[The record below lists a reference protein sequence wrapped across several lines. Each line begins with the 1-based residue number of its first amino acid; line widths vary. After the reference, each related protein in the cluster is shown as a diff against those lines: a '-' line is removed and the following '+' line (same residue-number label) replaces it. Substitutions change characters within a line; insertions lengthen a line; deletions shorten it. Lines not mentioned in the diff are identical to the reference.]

1 MKKRI
6 VSVVLTVAII
16 SIVTACGNSSQTET
30 AVDPGQSENA
40 EASEEKPAASDS
52 GYPTM
57 TIQVGTTTTAESPY
71 VKGLEVLAEQLS
83 QKTDG
88 AITLEIFSDGQLGG
102 EVDLIEGV
110 SMGTVNMCVTSSS
123 PVANYVTDFFTFDL
137 PFLITDLDKA
147 HDVMDGELGRS
158 LLDQLGDTGIYGL
171 ALWDNRFRNLTNS
184 NIPVHTLADVS
195 GMKIRVM
202 ENEVHQ
208 ALWTA
213 LGAYPTPMAW
223 GEVITALE
231 QGTIDAEE
239 NPLNAIYSSGV
250 YEVQKY
256 ITKTNHVYT
265 AGVCMINQDLWNSF
279 SDEVKEVF
287 RESMEYA
294 TDWEREHVAE
304 AEEEVAE
311 LLTEAGCEINDVD
324 NIEEWSDAVS
334 GLYETYADKV
344 NQELVEALR
353 N

>member
-1 MKKRI
+1 MKKKTL
-6 VSVVLTVAII
+6 SVILTVAII
-16 SIVTACGNSSQTET
+16 SVLTACGNSSQTET
-30 AVDPGQSENA
+30 AVDPGQSENT
-40 EASEEKPAASDS
+40 EASEGETAASDTA
-52 GYPTM
+52 YPSM

-71 VKGLEVLAEQLS
+71 VKGLEVLAEQIS
-83 QKTDG
+83 EKTGG

-110 SMGTVNMCVTSSS
+110 SMGTIDMCVTSSS

-137 PFLITDLDKA
+137 PFLITDLNKA
-147 HDVMDGELGRS
+147 HEVMDGELGRG
-158 LLDQLGDTGIYGL
+158 LLDQLSETGIYGL
-171 ALWDNRFRNLTNS
+171 ALWDNGFRNLTNS
-184 NIPVHTLADVS
+184 NIPVHALSDVS

-256 ITKTNHVYT
+256 ITRTNHVYT
-265 AGVCMINQDLWNSF
+265 AGVCMINQSLWDGF

-294 TDWEREHVAE
+294 TDWERDFVEK
-304 AEEEVAE
+304 AEEEMAA

-324 NIEEWSDAVS
+324 NLEEWSDAVS
-334 GLYETYADKV
+334 GLYETYSDKV

-353 N
+353 D